1 MARDRMIRNRVW
13 FFDEMPQVR
22 LRLVYSAANALVLAS
37 EREGW
42 PNVLLEAAACGTP
55 VVAFPVG
62 GIPEMLGDLEL
73 GVMVRGAHDA
83 VALSD
88 AIRRLLVAPPSRDAV
103 RAAAVRFA
111 WEPVLEE
118 QMALYRR
125 AAGPEEGVSAKPDFE
140 PARA

>member
-1 MARDRMIRNRVW
+1 VW

-118 QMALYRR
+118 QLALYKR
-125 AAGPEEGVSAKPDFE
+125 AAQLDDQVSVKPDFE
-140 PARA
+140 PAKA